1 MCQDPCLQH
10 SGRAHAQGPCASLS
24 PIHISISIAFAGER
38 YGFSILQ
45 LPGLRRVRITFYLQ
59 GRPRFVSLLLF
70 PLTFVCLN
78 PDMGELQCCEGHL
91 VQILQ
96 PAGCHSGGQSG
107 RLLRLP
113 GSQSCSLVRSPS
125 GDVLVFCSG
134 RPAPPAVFDEKSAAF
149 LCNDKLAAAAPAPQA
164 LIPLVMDLPPF
175 HISDGS

>member
-1 MCQDPCLQH
+1 MC
-10 SGRAHAQGPCASLS
+10 R
-24 PIHISISIAFAGER
+24 
-38 YGFSILQ
+38 
-45 LPGLRRVRITFYLQ
+45 
-59 GRPRFVSLLLF
+59 
-70 PLTFVCLN
+70 LN

-91 VQILQ
+91 SQILQ

-134 RPAPPAVFDEKSAAF
+134 RPAPPAVFDDKSAAF

-175 HISDGS
+175 HISDGITSAAASPVALAPLGGGFSALLQTGCVIDLRWQLRRLHGPRKQQPGY